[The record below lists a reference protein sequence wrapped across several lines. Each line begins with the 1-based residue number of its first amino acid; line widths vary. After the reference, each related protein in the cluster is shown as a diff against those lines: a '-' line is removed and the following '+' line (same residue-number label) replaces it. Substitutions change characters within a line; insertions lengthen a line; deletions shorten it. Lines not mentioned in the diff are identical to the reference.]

1 MVFDQDEGKLYV
13 KGSPDQSL
21 GFGEVSFAAYAAH
34 NLPEGMEPGLEAHAY
49 YDPANFTYPFAA
61 HIAQIEVDR
70 DTGEVTLQRY
80 IGVDDC
86 GVIINPMIVEGQ
98 VMGGVVQS
106 IGQVLLE
113 QAVYDEN
120 GQLLTGSM
128 MDYALPRA
136 DDVPNLE
143 LGFTETPSPVNP
155 LGVKGIGE
163 MGTIVALPT
172 IANAVMDA
180 LAPLGIKHLDTPLTS
195 EKVWQAI
202 QSSENGG

>member
-1 MVFDQDEGKLYV
+1 
-13 KGSPDQSL
+13 
-21 GFGEVSFAAYAAH
+21 
-34 NLPEGMEPGLEAHAY
+34 
-49 YDPANFTYPFAA
+49 
-61 HIAQIEVDR
+61 
-70 DTGEVTLQRY
+70 
-80 IGVDDC
+80 
-86 GVIINPMIVEGQ
+86 
-98 VMGGVVQS
+98 
-106 IGQVLLE
+106 
-113 QAVYDEN
+113 VYDEN

-136 DDVPNLE
+136 DDVPNFE

-180 LAPLGIKHLDTPLTS
+180 LAPLGIRHLDMPLTP
-195 EKVWQAI
+195 EKIWQAM